1 MDQKGMCAIA
11 KSYFT
16 NLFKKFGSEVEAIL
30 AHVQTKISNGD
41 NVGMVAPFDKEEFI
55 LTLFQIH
62 GYGSRYRWDE
72 PRLLQEILGDLWG

>member
-1 MDQKGMCAIA
+1 MCAIA

-62 GYGSRYRWDE
+62 GYGSRYRCIKIALVHDIAE
-72 PRLLQEILGDLWG
+72 GMSDFL